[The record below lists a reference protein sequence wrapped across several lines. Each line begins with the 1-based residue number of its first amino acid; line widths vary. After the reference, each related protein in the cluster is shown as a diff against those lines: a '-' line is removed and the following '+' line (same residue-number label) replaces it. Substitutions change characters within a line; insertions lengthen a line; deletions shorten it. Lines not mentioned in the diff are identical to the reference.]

1 MNPMRPGASVMRPN
15 PLHITFKNP
24 NWPANFITP
33 ENVLEYFCNSDNA
46 FYDKS
51 SCNENVRMQNISRP
65 LEECLLSMTGIQYV
79 LWSAQPPLYVICK
92 HRRNNMQNVTPLAY
106 YYVINGTVYQA
117 PDVYTFVQSRLLGA
131 VEPLKNAFDQVIQYS
146 RYNVAKGYYW
156 QFDKKPATKKDDE
169 KSEEEKPLQARS
181 THFQKTRTHML
192 MQNLFEMFPAGNSLS
207 ISDPPGN
214 SEPMDTDVKP
224 EVNEETTQSQPADA
238 NSANPGTSVAKS
250 K

>member
-1 MNPMRPGASVMRPN
+1 MRPN

-46 FYDKS
+46 FYDKA

-92 HRRNNMQNVTPLAY
+92 HRRNNMQNDIMLRRVTT
-106 YYVINGTVYQA
+106 GSSTR
-117 PDVYTFVQSRLLGA
+117 SLL
-131 VEPLKNAFDQVIQYS
+131 S
-146 RYNVAKGYYW
+146 
-156 QFDKKPATKKDDE
+156 KKEDE
-169 KSEEEKPLQARS
+169 KSEEEQPLQARS

-192 MQNLFEMFPAGNSLS
+192 MQNLFEMFPAGNAVA
-207 ISDPPGN
+207 ISDPPEK
-214 SEPMDTDVKP
+214 SEPMDTEEKP
-224 EVNEETTQSQPADA
+224 ETNGDVAAQQTEETTQAPST
-238 NSANPGTSVAKS
+238 SAAKS